1 MALFDARFKGD
12 ARLLALLLAFNV
24 ATILFPGRKKPCGEI
39 IKIDNGIRATA
50 YWPGV
55 SSNASSLDVIRNACE
70 TR

>member
-1 MALFDARFKGD
+1 MRDSKAMRASSRYYVF
-12 ARLLALLLAFNV
+12 AFNV
-24 ATILFPGRKKPCGEI
+24 ATILFSGRKKPCGEI